1 MNCRKESIEARIKY
15 LQNELDNLKLYLAET
30 YKYLIEEMDYQQ
42 RELMQ
47 LKIQEF
53 YRSQS

>member
-53 YRSQS
+53 YRSQT

>member
-15 LQNELDNLKLYLAET
+15 LQNEVDNLKLYLAET

-53 YRSQS
+53 YRSQT